1 MKKSMCTYKHKTIN
15 QLCLTSL
22 SFGFFMCSEEERA
35 LSQPSRTPSC
45 TGSSHSFN
53 KHSWNAYYRPGTGLV
68 LGTAHSEKNI
78 ERSLLPRSL
87 YSWG

>member
-53 KHSWNAYYRPGTGLV
+53 KHS
-68 LGTAHSEKNI
+68 
-78 ERSLLPRSL
+78 
-87 YSWG
+87 